1 MCWVCYPLLTQH
13 SIKRTYHSQIGNHSL
28 PPLQL
33 PNFMLHVFGIFL
45 SLACL
50 FGAIHTFGR
59 GSLAFQ
65 VAPKAYMKQIAVS
78 SLLKSC
84 FFGWTKLNPTGSD
97 QIILALATCGDL
109 DSVSDGR
116 STLECMR
123 LRGKCQKMT
132 SNERPETLSTLCY
145 RHQLHTWIQLPWVYK

>member
-1 MCWVCYPLLTQH
+1 MILMCWVCYPLLTQH

-59 GSLAFQ
+59 GSLALQ
-65 VAPKAYMKQIAVS
+65 VAPKEYGGEIASAS
-78 SLLKSC
+78 SLLKS
-84 FFGWTKLNPTGSD
+84 
-97 QIILALATCGDL
+97 
-109 DSVSDGR
+109 R
-116 STLECMR
+116 SRVEL
-123 LRGKCQKMT
+123 
-132 SNERPETLSTLCY
+132 
-145 RHQLHTWIQLPWVYK
+145 IQLIGSFFPLRPVATFESPMVAAHLNVRAGSPLDE